1 MYNNI
6 QKKMIKENVL
16 ANLGSEANVL
26 KQDIV
31 NLAVKIGLEF
41 KKNMAKDDIVKLI
54 LNADEEALYNEF
66 GKYIKVP
73 SWVITKA
80 YGLTKR
86 QFSDLK
92 TIGLFKAVDCTRKG
106 YDLFSISDLPAD
118 KNYFKNIWEEKFSQ
132 GFNKIRV
139 EVKELCD
146 MEPIMIELGKLFEI
160 SNYYEEFE
168 HRNGEGYYVYF
179 SVRSLKKEI
188 DNSDYITVENGKLK
202 AEIKAIKE
210 KLMSAE
216 QEVRNAENDIRQTEY
231 YKEIYEEN
239 RKLRAELVGL
249 KSDNMTIEYYKS
261 KVKELETELE
271 KIKNNKSNSGR
282 KPKLDISQKEM
293 VKVMRLRGDSI
304 RKIAEHFGVGVATID
319 RILKRDVI

>member
-6 QKKMIKENVL
+6 QKGMIKENIL

-31 NLAVKIGLEF
+31 NLAVKMGLEF
-41 KKNMAKDDIVKLI
+41 KKNMAKDNIVKLI

-80 YGLTKR
+80 YGITSR
-86 QFSDLK
+86 QFADLK
-92 TIGLFKAVDCTRKG
+92 TIGLFKVADCTRKG
-106 YDLFSISDLPAD
+106 YGLYSVNDLPED

-139 EVKELCD
+139 EVKELGD
-146 MEPIMIELGKLFEI
+146 MEPIMTELGKLFEI
-160 SNYYEEFE
+160 SNYYEEYE

-179 SVRSLKKEI
+179 AVRSLKKEI
-188 DNSDYITVENGKLK
+188 DNSDYITVENAKLK
-202 AEIKAIKE
+202 AEIKTIKE
-210 KLMSAE
+210 KLITAE
-216 QEVRNAENDIRQTEY
+216 QEVRNVENDIRQTEY
-231 YKEIYEEN
+231 YKEIFEEN

-249 KSDNMTIEYYKS
+249 KSDIRTIEYYKS
-261 KVKELETELE
+261 KTKELEAELKE
-271 KIKNNKSNSGR
+271 LKNNKSNSGR

-304 RKIAEHFGVGVATID
+304 RKIAEHFEVGVATID
-319 RILKRDVI
+319 RILKEKG

>member
-1 MYNNI
+1 MYNSI
-6 QKKMIKENVL
+6 QKSMIKENIL
-16 ANLGSEANVL
+16 ANLGAEANVL

-31 NLAVKIGLEF
+31 NLAVKMGLEF
-41 KKNMAKDDIVKLI
+41 KKNMAKDNIVKLI
-54 LNADEEALYNEF
+54 LNTNEEALYNEF

-80 YGLTKR
+80 YGITSR
-86 QFSDLK
+86 QFADLK
-92 TIGLFKAVDCTRKG
+92 TIGLFKAIDSTRKG
-106 YDLFSISDLPAD
+106 YDLYSITDLPED
-118 KNYFKNIWEEKFSQ
+118 KNYFKNIWEEKFSE

-139 EVKELCD
+139 EVKELGD
-146 MEPIMIELGKLFEI
+146 MEPIMTELGKLFEI
-160 SNYYEEFE
+160 SNYYEEYE

-179 SVRSLKKEI
+179 AVRSLKKEI
-188 DNSDYITVENGKLK
+188 DNSNYITVENAKLK

-210 KLMSAE
+210 KLRTAE

-231 YKEIYEEN
+231 YKEIFEEN

-249 KSDNMTIEYYKS
+249 KSDIRTIEYYKS
-261 KVKELETELE
+261 KTKELEAELKE
-271 KIKNNKSNSGR
+271 LKNNKSNFGR

-304 RKIAEHFGVGVATID
+304 RKIAEHFEVGVATID
-319 RILKRDVI
+319 RILKEKG